1 MRSLLTSILLAA
13 TAAFGADTATTI
25 PAHQPMSPGDLLS
38 IRALHVAEPGQ
49 LANEIEKLLNE
60 FELSSRPVSEEAKR
74 LADILPL
81 AGESETFAMAE
92 VMNGGIAQQMYL
104 LPHDADKA
112 VDFVL
117 EPREIL
123 FIPASAAKRTSAKI
137 AEAAIQMAVGAV
149 IFRRSNQSWE
159 A

>member
-1 MRSLLTSILLAA
+1 
-13 TAAFGADTATTI
+13 
-25 PAHQPMSPGDLLS
+25 
-38 IRALHVAEPGQ
+38 
-49 LANEIEKLLNE
+49 
-60 FELSSRPVSEEAKR
+60 
-74 LADILPL
+74 
-81 AGESETFAMAE
+81 
-92 VMNGGIAQQMYL
+92 MNGGIAQQMYL

-117 EPREIL
+117 EPRNIL

-137 AEAAIQMAVGAV
+137 AKAAIQMAVGAV